1 MDSQRF
7 PRVFGKPLNPAPLHH
22 KPHMTMAASSLP
34 TPRTL
39 LVLGRVS
46 NLPTVW
52 SNCLCGW
59 LLSGGGPMP
68 RLFLLCAATSALYV
82 GGMYLNDAFDAAFDR
97 QYRRERPIPSGAID
111 ESLVWQIGG
120 ILLGGGAIILAS
132 MGLATAL
139 LTLLLVLAILLYDA
153 IHKAVA
159 FSPVIMASC
168 RFLLLLTAASTADA
182 GVSGIAIW
190 SALALTGWVI
200 GLSYV
205 AKRESARGPL
215 AYWPLATLA
224 WPLVLAGIVNDGP
237 YRLRGILLGSVVVIW
252 TALCLRHSIATA
264 HRNIGRTVSG
274 LLAGICL
281 VDLLAVPPGPHS
293 IAFALLFLA
302 ALLGQRFVPAT

>member
-1 MDSQRF
+1 MNPVPF
-7 PRVFGKPLNPAPLHH
+7 PH
-22 KPHMTMAASSLP
+22 KPPLKIVATSYP

-52 SNCLCGW
+52 SNCLSGW
-59 LLSGGGPMP
+59 LLAGGGSLP
-68 RLFLLCAATSALYV
+68 RLLVLSAAASSLYV

-97 QYRRERPIPSGAID
+97 QYRRERPIPSGAIS

-120 ILLGGGAIILAS
+120 ALTVLGAVPLACMGFVTAI
-132 MGLATAL
+132 
-139 LTLLLVLAILLYDA
+139 LTLLLVLAILVYDA

-159 FSPVIMASC
+159 FSPVIMAIC
-168 RFLLLLTAASTADA
+168 RLLLLLTAASTAEA
-182 GVSGIAIW
+182 GVTGIAVW
-190 SALALTGWVI
+190 SALALTGWIV

-237 YRLRGILLGSVVVIW
+237 YRLRGILLSSAVLAW
-252 TALCLRHSIATA
+252 TALCLRHSLVST

-281 VDLLAVPPGPHS
+281 VDLLAAPPGPAL
-293 IAFALLFLA
+293 IAFVLLFLA